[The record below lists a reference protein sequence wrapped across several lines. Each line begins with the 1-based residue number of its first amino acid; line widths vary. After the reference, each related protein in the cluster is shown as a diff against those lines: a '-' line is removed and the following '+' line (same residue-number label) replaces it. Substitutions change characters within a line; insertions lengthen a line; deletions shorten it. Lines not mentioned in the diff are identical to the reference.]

1 MDLQDLLATHTDCA
15 DCGEIKETLLY
26 EMKVK
31 DYDNTAKYIEFTNFF
46 LRYLDGGKM
55 EMLFPDAEGV
65 TMYLSFD
72 TSKGI
77 ECYYVRYT
85 PEVTRIYDLRPVE
98 GEIED
103 DKILCRM

>member
-15 DCGEIKETLLY
+15 DCGKIKETLLY
-26 EMKVK
+26 EIEMK
-31 DYDNTAKYIEFTNFF
+31 DYGDTDKNIEFTNFF
-46 LRYLDGGKM
+46 LRYLDGAKL
-55 EMLFPDAEGV
+55 EMFFPDSLGA
-65 TMYLSFD
+65 TMYLSFEGEP
-72 TSKGI
+72 GI

-98 GEIED
+98 GEIAD